1 MLGAASFAA
10 LLACGIAMPQGAY
23 AADGGQG
30 ISTASG
36 VKGGAGGV
44 DGTAAEAEGTQGPAG
59 ASITGGGG
67 GATDL
72 TTGNGQAGGN
82 AKLAGGVSAVRPTN
96 GGAGDD
102 TGLAIVSG
110 TTTVSGKPG
119 AGSLGSGIAGGGGG
133 VGLSTT
139 IDLTVQAGGAVKGG
153 AGGSAGSSSGGGGGG
168 VGVFTSADVAIDAL
182 GTITGGAGGLLAGQ
196 GGGGGGAA
204 ALLVTGGGTITN
216 SGTLLGG
223 KGGDGRAGF
232 PTGAGGSGGEGIW
245 LTNGGTVVN
254 NAGASITGGAAGL
267 NGAGIGGY
275 GVAASSG
282 GAGIKG
288 ANVSVLNAGTIS
300 GGATTGGGTAN
311 AITFTGGVNSLELW
325 STSLITGN
333 VQAFSA
339 ADSFTLGGGGNG
351 SFNAA
356 SIGNG
361 AQYRGFGSFEKTGSG
376 TWVLTGVTSALT
388 PWTLT
393 AGTLS
398 IDQDGSLGNAAS
410 GLVFNGGTLRTTA
423 SFTTNRGMTLNTT
436 ATIDTATAT
445 TLTAAGILSGLG
457 GLTKTGDGTLEL
469 TGENSYS
476 GETTVSAGTLA
487 LSGTGSIAASSRV
500 VVDGTLDISDVTDGA
515 SIKGLAG
522 AGTVE
527 FGSQT
532 LTLTQANDTF
542 SGDFA
547 GNGGFVLTG
556 GQQMLTG
563 DSSLFAG
570 SSRVEGGILS
580 VNGTLGGTMDVLS
593 GRLQGNGT
601 VGTTTN
607 HLGGVIAP
615 GIGGIGTLTI
625 AGNYTGNGGALEIE
639 TVLGNDSSAT
649 DLLHITGNSILGTG
663 PTQVHVFNIG
673 GLGAQTTADG
683 IRIVQVDGTSAADA
697 FVLNGP
703 AIGGAYS
710 YKLFQNGLADTTDG
724 DWYLRAASLAPTTPV
739 YQNYP
744 QVLLGMIALPT
755 LEQRVGDRRA
765 ALAGEAEAGGQ
776 QAIWTRI
783 EGAHSHVEANASSA
797 DASYDV
803 DTALV
808 QAGIDGQLS
817 ETAAGRL
824 VAGLTAQ
831 YARANADIF
840 SGLGDGGNTTDS
852 YGIGATLT
860 WYGENGF
867 YVDGQAQAAILR
879 SDMNAAGIGEIG
891 DGIHG
896 NGYALSLEAG
906 RKIGLAGAWS
916 LTPQAQLAY
925 ASVDFDA
932 FTDPFGANVSLR
944 RGDSLKGR
952 LGAALNYD
960 VQATGS
966 HVYGIA
972 NLTYEFLD
980 GTSVAVSGVDL
991 SFEPQRFGAELGLGG
1006 TYKWAGGKYA
1016 LYGEAL
1022 ASTSFEGSHALK
1034 GTTGLT
1040 VRF

>member
-1 MLGAASFAA
+1 MLGAVSVAA
-10 LLACGIAMPQGAY
+10 LLACGVAMPQGAY

-44 DGTAAEAEGTQGPAG
+44 DGTAAEAEGTKGPAG

-82 AKLAGGVSAVRPTN
+82 AKLLGGVSATRPTN
-96 GGAGDD
+96 GGAGAI
-102 TGLAIVSG
+102 GLATVSG
-110 TTTVSGKPG
+110 TVSGGNG
-119 AGSLGSGIAGGGGG
+119 AGNLGSGIAGGGGG

-139 IDLTVQAGGAVKGG
+139 MDLTVQAGGAVKGG

-168 VGVFTSADVAIDAL
+168 VGVFTSADVTIDAL
-182 GTITGGAGGLLAGQ
+182 GTVTGGAGGLLAGQ

-232 PTGAGGSGGEGIW
+232 PTGAGGSGGEGIR
-245 LTNGGTVVN
+245 LINGGTVVN

-267 NGAGIGGY
+267 NGAGIGGF

-300 GGATTGGGTAN
+300 GGATTGGGRVN

-339 ADSFTLGGGGNG
+339 ADSFTLGGAGNG

-356 SIGNG
+356 SIGNS

-388 PWTLT
+388 PWTLSG
-393 AGTLS
+393 GTLS
-398 IDQDGSLGNAAS
+398 IAGDGSLGDAAS
-410 GLVFNGGTLRTTA
+410 GLVFNGGTLQTTA
-423 SFTTNRGMTLNTT
+423 SFTTNRGMALNTT
-436 ATIDTATAT
+436 GKIDTAAAT
-445 TLTAAGILSGLG
+445 TLTASGILSGAG
-457 GLTKTGDGTLEL
+457 GLTKTGGGTLEL
-469 TGENSYS
+469 TGDNSYS
-476 GETTVSAGTLA
+476 GETTVSAGKLA
-487 LSGTGSIAASSRV
+487 LSGTGSIAASSRA
-500 VVDGTLDISDVTDGA
+500 VVDGTLDISGVADGA
-515 SIKGLAG
+515 SIKRLAG

-527 FGSQT
+527 FGNQT
-532 LTLTQANDTF
+532 LTLTEANDTF

-547 GNGGFVLTG
+547 GNGGFVLAG

-570 SSRVEGGILS
+570 SSRVEGGTLS
-580 VNGTLGGTMDVLS
+580 VNGTLGGTMDVLG

-601 VGTTTN
+601 VGATTN

-615 GIGGIGTLTI
+615 GIDGFGTLMVDGT
-625 AGNYTGNGGALEIE
+625 YTSNGGALEIE
-639 TVLGNDSSAT
+639 TVLAGDSSQT
-649 DLLHITGNSILGTG
+649 DLLIITGNSILGTST
-663 PTQVHVFNIG
+663 TQVHVFNVG

-683 IRIVQVDGTSAADA
+683 IKIVQVDGTSAADA

-710 YKLFQNGLADTTDG
+710 YKLFQNGLANTTDG

-755 LEQRVGDRRA
+755 LEQRVGDRRRTV
-765 ALAGEAEAGGQ
+765 LDGGAETGQ
-776 QAIWTRI
+776 QAIWTRF
-783 EGAHSHVEANASSA
+783 EGAHGHVEANASSA

-803 DTALV
+803 DTTLV

-831 YARANADIF
+831 YSRTDADIF
-840 SGLGDGGNTTDS
+840 SSLGEGGNTTVS
-852 YGIGATLT
+852 YGVGATLT

-867 YVDGQAQAAILR
+867 YVDGQAQLATLR
-879 SDMNAAGIGEIG
+879 SDMNAAVIGKIG

-906 RKIGLAGAWS
+906 RKIGLDGAWS

-944 RGDSLKGR
+944 KGDSLKGR

-972 NLTYEFLD
+972 NLTYEFLN

-991 SFEPQRFGAELGLGG
+991 SFEPQRFGGELGLGG
-1006 TYKWAGGKYA
+1006 TYKWAGGKYT
-1016 LYGEAL
+1016 LFGEAL
-1022 ASTSFEGSHALK
+1022 ASSSFEGSHALK
-1034 GTTGLT
+1034 GTAGII

>member
-1 MLGAASFAA
+1 MFVLSAAGAAPA
-10 LLACGIAMPQGAY
+10 L
-23 AADGGQG
+23 AADRHYTSVGNTDVSTPPGGFNNGSTAINQNDRAIYDIAG
-30 ISTASG
+30 TGQSYISTSRQ
-36 VKGGAGGV
+36 V
-44 DGTAAEAEGTQGPAG
+44 
-59 ASITGGGG
+59 
-67 GATDL
+67 
-72 TTGNGQAGGN
+72 GQLVF
-82 AKLAGGVSAVRPTN
+82 LAPYS
-96 GGAGDD
+96 
-102 TGLAIVSG
+102 
-110 TTTVSGKPG
+110 
-119 AGSLGSGIAGGGGG
+119 GSGFVPHPNLPAPNNVFTIY
-133 VGLSTT
+133 GL
-139 IDLTVQAGGAVKGG
+139 D
-153 AGGSAGSSSGGGGGG
+153 G
-168 VGVFTSADVAIDAL
+168 VGVDNQVNQRINLPAGLAL
-182 GTITGGAGGLLAGQ
+182 AGAQEWRISSESGSIGLLPSGSRNIVLNLGGNMLTLNAVNAANKFILSNPISGTGGLIVKGAGTTYLTAANTYS
-196 GGGGGGAA
+196 GGTF
-204 ALLVTGGGTITN
+204 LNGGTI
-216 SGTLLGG
+216 SV
-223 KGGDGRAGF
+223 
-232 PTGAGGSGGEGIW
+232 GAD
-245 LTNGGTVVN
+245 N
-254 NAGASITGGAAGL
+254 NLGASTGGL
-267 NGAGIGGY
+267 
-275 GVAASSG
+275 
-282 GAGIKG
+282 
-288 ANVSVLNAGTIS
+288 
-300 GGATTGGGTAN
+300 
-311 AITFTGGVNSLELW
+311 
-325 STSLITGN
+325 
-333 VQAFSA
+333 
-339 ADSFTLGGGGNG
+339 SF
-351 SFNAA
+351 
-356 SIGNG
+356 
-361 AQYRGFGSFEKTGSG
+361 
-376 TWVLTGVTSALT
+376 
-388 PWTLT
+388 
-393 AGTLS
+393 
-398 IDQDGSLGNAAS
+398 DG
-410 GLVFNGGTLRTTA
+410 
-423 SFTTNRGMTLNTT
+423 
-436 ATIDTATAT
+436 
-445 TLTAAGILSGLG
+445 
-457 GLTKTGDGTLEL
+457 GTLEL
-469 TGENSYS
+469 TSSFTSSRAITLAS
-476 GETTVSAGTLA
+476 GGGTIDTQANTNVLSGAISGSGGLTKIGDGVLNLAGVASHTGATTIQSGTLGLVGAGSLADSKRVIVDSTFDISAITAAGTNIRSLAGTSVVALGAKTLTLTDADDIFAGTVEGTGGLA
-487 LSGTGSIAASSRV
+487 LSGGTQVLTGANTYSGGTTITGGTLYLGNGGALGSVVGNIAN
-500 VVDGTLDISDVTDGA
+500 DGTLVFNRSDDISFGGVISGN
-515 SIKGLAG
+515 
-522 AGTVE
+522 GTVE
-527 FGSQT
+527 HDGPGMT
-532 LTLTQANDTF
+532 T
-542 SGDFA
+542 
-547 GNGGFVLTG
+547 
-556 GQQMLTG
+556 LTG
-563 DSSLFAG
+563 DSSGYLG
-570 SSRVEGGILS
+570 STNVNAGILS
-580 VNGTLGGTMDVLS
+580 VNGKLGGSMDVLG
-593 GRLQGNGT
+593 GRLQGTGT

-615 GIGGIGTLTI
+615 GNSIGTLTV

-663 PTQVHVFNIG
+663 ATQVHVFNVG

-755 LEQRVGDRRA
+755 LEQRVGDRRHA
-765 ALAGEAEAGGQ
+765 ALDGEAETGQ

-831 YARANADIF
+831 YSRANADIF

-879 SDMNAAGIGEIG
+879 SDMDAAGIGKIG

-896 NGYALSLEAG
+896 SGYALSLEAG
-906 RKIGLAGAWS
+906 RKIGLDGAWS

-960 VQATGS
+960 AQATGS

-980 GTSVAVSGVDL
+980 GTSVAVSGVDM

-1034 GTTGLT
+1034 GTAGLT